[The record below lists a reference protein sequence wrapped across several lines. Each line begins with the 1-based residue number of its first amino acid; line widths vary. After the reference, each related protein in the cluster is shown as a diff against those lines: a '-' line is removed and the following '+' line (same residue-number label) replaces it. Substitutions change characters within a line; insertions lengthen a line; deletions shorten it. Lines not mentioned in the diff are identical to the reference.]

1 MENLTIHN
9 QIASNKTKTWFI
21 MTAFSIF
28 VIGVGYV
35 FAQALGYGSGILGYF
50 IIFSVL
56 TNLVSYYF
64 SDTFVL
70 AISRAKP
77 ITKSGNKELY
87 NIVENL
93 CIGAGLPMPK
103 IYVIDD
109 SAPNAFATGRDPK
122 HASIALTTGLLNK
135 LEKIELEG
143 VVGHELSHIRN
154 YDTRIMVVVSVLVGF
169 IALLADWFF
178 RASWFRS
185 SDRDDRKSGGVFVI
199 VALILA
205 ILAPL
210 IAQVIKAAIS
220 RRREFLADASSALLT
235 RYPDGLADALM
246 KISSDKE
253 VLEVANRGT
262 AHLYI
267 VNPLKNYG
275 EFMTKLF
282 STHPP
287 IEERVKAL
295 RAM

>member
-21 MTAFSIF
+21 MTA
-28 VIGVGYV
+28 
-35 FAQALGYGSGILGYF
+35 
-50 IIFSVL
+50 
-56 TNLVSYYF
+56 
-64 SDTFVL
+64 
-70 AISRAKP
+70 
-77 ITKSGNKELY
+77 Y

-93 CIGAGLPMPK
+93 CIGAGLPIPK

-169 IALLADWFF
+169 VALLAYWFF

-253 VLEVANRGT
+253 VLEVANLVLTSTQERDFEKEVSEVIEFGINKLST
-262 AHLYI
+262 VDVQNIDPSFVITQNVGI
-267 VNPLKNYG
+267 VDKDEPIPSLETNQVLQNSQD
-275 EFMTKLF
+275 TKEDLF
-282 STHPP
+282 K
-287 IEERVKAL
+287 IKAVFE
-295 RAM
+295 